1 MGTRCNQDPYHLSV
15 KVILRLAAAGIVL
28 TAGCSSHASDTA
40 TTAPSISFQSGM
52 TPGISGHA
60 MPGMDMPPTSASATS
75 ADSPSP
81 QGGTPVSISDFK
93 FNPATLTIPAGTTVT
108 WTNQDE
114 EPHTIAAKDGSFHS
128 PGLDTHGSYSFTFT
142 TPGSYDYICSIHPFM
157 TGTVV
162 VTK

>member
-1 MGTRCNQDPYHLSV
+1 M
-15 KVILRLAAAGIVL
+15 KVIFLLAAAGVAL
-28 TAGCSSHASDTA
+28 TAGCSSHASETA
-40 TTAPSISFQSGM
+40 TTSPSISFQSDM
-52 TPGISGHA
+52 TPGMSAQA
-60 MPGMDMPPTSASATS
+60 MPGKNMPQASASAPGDT
-75 ADSPSP
+75 SPSP
-81 QGGTPVSISDFK
+81 SSPNGGTPVSISDFK

>member
-1 MGTRCNQDPYHLSV
+1 V
-15 KVILRLAAAGIVL
+15 KVIFLLAATGMLFTSA
-28 TAGCSSHASDTA
+28 CSSHASTA
-40 TTAPSISFQSGM
+40 NSTSPSITFQSGM
-52 TPGISGHA
+52 TPGMSGQA
-60 MPGMDMPPTSASATS
+60 MPGMSGMQSPPASASATP
-75 ADSPSP
+75 ADSPPP
-81 QGGTPVSISDFK
+81 QGGTAVAISDFK
-93 FNPATLTIPAGTTVT
+93 FNPATLTVPAGTTVT

-128 PGLDTHGSYSFTFT
+128 PGMDTHATYSFTFA

>member
-1 MGTRCNQDPYHLSV
+1 V
-15 KVILRLAAAGIVL
+15 KVIFPLAAAGVLL

-40 TTAPSISFQSGM
+40 STAPSISFQSRM
-52 TPGISGHA
+52 TPGMSGHE
-60 MPGMDMPPTSASATS
+60 MPGMGSPPASASATT
-75 ADSPSP
+75 ADSPAP
-81 QGGTPVSISDFK
+81 QGGTAVSISDFK
-93 FNPATLTIPAGTTVT
+93 FNPATLTVPVGATVT

-128 PGLDTHGSYSFTFT
+128 PGMDTHGTYSYQFT
-142 TPGSYDYICSIHPFM
+142 TAGSYDYICSIHPFM